1 MITDNQYVAAQV
13 VRHIDQMI
21 DRLKDQLANPKM
33 QDAYTDQVLLWS
45 TVGQIQGLKNLKKE
59 LIKDDDN
66 E

>member
-33 QDAYTDQVLLWS
+33 TDAYTDQVLLWS

-59 LIKDDDN
+59 LIKDDEN

>member
-33 QDAYTDQVLLWS
+33 KDAYTDQVLLWS